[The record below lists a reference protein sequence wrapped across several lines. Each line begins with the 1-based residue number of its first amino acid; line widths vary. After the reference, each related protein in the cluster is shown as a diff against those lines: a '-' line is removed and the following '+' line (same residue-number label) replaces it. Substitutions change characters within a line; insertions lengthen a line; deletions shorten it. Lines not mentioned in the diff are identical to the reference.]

1 MNIINKKTYSDL
13 VVIFQMMSSEM
24 LEKINSQFINVVIK
38 KASKE
43 YKSDINPCIPLKEQK
58 LSKQTEA
65 FLALIY
71 NNYFDDSKN
80 NVNKEIKLEENICC
94 PKDDNIQILEKEK
107 TNNMVKMDV
116 LDIKKEN
123 VILKMFR
130 KLLKL
135 VKNWFVR

>member
-1 MNIINKKTYSDL
+1 MSHSTTKLSFSLLKQTGSDG
-13 VVIFQMMSSEM
+13 
-24 LEKINSQFINVVIK
+24 
-38 KASKE
+38 KE

-80 NVNKEIKLEENICC
+80 NVNKEIKLEENICG